1 MANEKKRILQL
12 FYILTQQD
20 DYIRSY
26 ELAEKVSV
34 TERTI
39 KNDIAELEA
48 FAKASGADLI
58 AKKGKG
64 YVLKVFDEEKFSPV
78 KIQLAIHFSAIGGTP
93 RAQNDRTNDILRR
106 IIVEKR
112 YLTIEDIADELYLT
126 KSSIREELKEVNF
139 LLNKFNLRLKKR
151 SEEGPMVIGSEFD
164 RRMLMLCI
172 FENHY
177 HEAVPIRNVL
187 RWNCFSH

>member
-151 SEEGPMVIGSEFD
+151 SEEVPMVIGIEFD
-164 RRMLMLCI
+164 SRMLIMCI
-172 FENHY
+172 F
-177 HEAVPIRNVL
+177 
-187 RWNCFSH
+187 